1 MPSQVYIVNTF
12 QLHQKIQSY
21 DRKQKMAAPI
31 VFFVK
36 VYELVSRWQRS
47 KPLAELSLSLL

>member
-1 MPSQVYIVNTF
+1 MDAQPSLHCKK
-12 QLHQKIQSY
+12 LHQKIQSY

-36 VYELVSRWQRS
+36 VYELVSRV
-47 KPLAELSLSLL
+47 AT

>member
-12 QLHQKIQSY
+12 RLHQKIQSY
-21 DRKQKMAAPI
+21 DQKEKMAAPI

-36 VYELVSRWQRS
+36 VYELVSRVATQQT
-47 KPLAELSLSLL
+47 LS